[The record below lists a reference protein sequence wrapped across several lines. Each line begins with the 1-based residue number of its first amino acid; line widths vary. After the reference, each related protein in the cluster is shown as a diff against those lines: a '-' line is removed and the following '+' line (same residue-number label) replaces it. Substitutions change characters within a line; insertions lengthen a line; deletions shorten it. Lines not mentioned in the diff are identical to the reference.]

1 LLLFFRSLIHLAS
14 LCSLFFFFG
23 HVPPCSAWPV
33 LRGGLAALYLVS
45 LSRSSQFGR
54 AALFCV
60 TWVSADASV
69 NSRSFQRESCIPVPT
84 STASPLRG
92 IEERFV
98 SQSSTWL
105 LVGKAGW
112 LASGMRG
119 RLSAIS
125 ASFDRPSTV
134 LPIVALPRNRRTGHM
149 RGVQDFSKNYYG
161 YKLAA
166 PRKAFFWPA
175 FVARILT
182 PRSRKFGHRLLLGC
196 RSGLDAG
203 PFVNFFCDDV
213 RKMNWPNT
221 EIIFTVCFGP
231 ASQSI
236 RRGRISRE
244 GALDVR

>member
-1 LLLFFRSLIHLAS
+1 MLLLLFFRSLIHLAS

-112 LASGMRG
+112 LASGTRG
-119 RLSAIS
+119 RLICQLRQFGPPLYGPPYRRPPAESSHGSYERSSGFLQKLLRVQARRPEKSFFLASICRANTDPPVTKIRLW
-125 ASFDRPSTV
+125 ASF
-134 LPIVALPRNRRTGHM
+134 
-149 RGVQDFSKNYYG
+149 GV
-161 YKLAA
+161 
-166 PRKAFFWPA
+166 
-175 FVARILT
+175 
-182 PRSRKFGHRLLLGC
+182 
-196 RSGLDAG
+196 
-203 PFVNFFCDDV
+203 
-213 RKMNWPNT
+213 
-221 EIIFTVCFGP
+221 
-231 ASQSI
+231 
-236 RRGRISRE
+236 
-244 GALDVR
+244 

>member
-1 LLLFFRSLIHLAS
+1 MLLLLFFRSLCNSFS
-14 LCSLFFFFG
+14 LPVFSFFFFG

-33 LRGGLAALYLVS
+33 LRGGLAALCLVS

-92 IEERFV
+92 VEERFV

-112 LASGMRG
+112 LASGTRG
-119 RLSAIS
+119 ADSSAIS
-125 ASFDRPSTV
+125 ASLDRPSAV

-149 RGVQDFSKNYYG
+149 GGELFFRNSLYLYYI
-161 YKLAA
+161 Y
-166 PRKAFFWPA
+166 
-175 FVARILT
+175 IY
-182 PRSRKFGHRLLLGC
+182 
-196 RSGLDAG
+196 
-203 PFVNFFCDDV
+203 N
-213 RKMNWPNT
+213 
-221 EIIFTVCFGP
+221 IYIY
-231 ASQSI
+231 Q
-236 RRGRISRE
+236 
-244 GALDVR
+244 